1 MQSHDECT
9 ATEKRETPTVLTS
22 NNSDIRTIVVKI
34 YTRHAKTLNAMNA
47 IMIVQKRERREREIE
62 EIERHTISLNDD
74 NSNSNNSNRNN
85 SKYVRVFSGYY

>member
-1 MQSHDECT
+1 MCSNR
-9 ATEKRETPTVLTS
+9 EKRDAHGAD

-62 EIERHTISLNDD
+62 EIERHTISLKAQDKSDDD